1 VTRRKSFWES
11 HDHPPSADRYAAAS
25 CETLGGFYGNTAS
38 RAYHPY
44 VTENKYIDRRR
55 GKRYHAAMSGIFLY
69 VSLGVATLAVSW
81 AAILIRLAD
90 ADPISTAFYRMFFAA
105 VLMAPFSLPGLKRHM
120 SLLPARQIRLLILS
134 GVILGLHFA
143 SWITSLKYT
152 TISNSVIIVATQ
164 PFFVAIFEA
173 LAWKDRISRMAV
185 YGMILAFFGMVIISQ
200 ADIRLGGDHVLGD
213 FLALI
218 GAFCAGA
225 YLLIGRRVRQYLG
238 NRYYVFPVYS
248 LAAITL
254 LIIALPLGSP
264 LGGFP
269 AMTWVYFILLALI
282 PTLVG
287 HSLYNY
293 LLKFVRAHLVAVTI
307 LGEPIGATAFA
318 AILFAE
324 FPPLS
329 TYIGGAL
336 ILSGIF
342 LALSRVKSD
351 KSVLETA

>member
-1 VTRRKSFWES
+1 
-11 HDHPPSADRYAAAS
+11 
-25 CETLGGFYGNTAS
+25 
-38 RAYHPY
+38 
-44 VTENKYIDRRR
+44 
-55 GKRYHAAMSGIFLY
+55 MSGALLY

-81 AAILIRLAD
+81 AAIIIRLAD

-105 VLMAPFSLPGLKRHM
+105 ILMAPFSLPGLKRHL
-120 SLLPARQIRLLILS
+120 SLLPAKELRLLVLS

-164 PFFVAIFEA
+164 PFFVAVIES
-173 LAWKDRISRMAV
+173 LAWKDKISRKAV
-185 YGMILAFFGMVIISQ
+185 YGMVLAFIGMIIISQ
-200 ADIRLGGDHVLGD
+200 ADFRLGGDHLMGD
-213 FLALI
+213 LLALI

-225 YLLIGRRVRQYLG
+225 YLLIGRRVRQHLG

-254 LIIALPLGSP
+254 LIIAIPFKSP
-264 LGGFP
+264 LTGFP
-269 AMTWVYFILLALI
+269 ATTWICFLLLALI

-293 LLKFVRAHLVAVTI
+293 LLKFVRAHLVAITI
-307 LGEPIGATAFA
+307 LGEPIGATVFA
-318 AILFAE
+318 AVIFSE
-324 FPPLS
+324 FPPLA